1 MTLPSIQRS
10 RSWPATCSMQTPANR
25 SSNWLTVSASKRAA
39 AVCAGELMIATSRI
53 GQLAGYP
60 FNG

>member
-1 MTLPSIQRS
+1 
-10 RSWPATCSMQTPANR
+10 MQTPANR
-25 SSNWLTVSASKRAA
+25 SSNWLAVSASKRTA